1 LEGIAV
7 SDDYQTSNIKYFED
21 IARNGVGLDQLMGR
35 DPHGYSQIRIESQH
49 SASSMHFGAKS
60 EAVRTLQADLAA
72 LGYTDNRGSVLRIDG
87 HYGPSTEAAVRAFQ
101 SDQGLHNDGVAGKHT
116 LQAMQVQRALLS
128 VVPAFAP
135 ELDGRLSA
143 QPGHSRQESS
153 FAQRLDRMLAAA
165 DAGDWRQFDQDAKA
179 MANMAPGRQMWAHTV
194 QLAGMEDRL
203 VAQHQ
208 QHSQEM
214 QQMQHAMQ
222 QQSMNQGRVMG
233 R

>member
-1 LEGIAV
+1 
-7 SDDYQTSNIKYFED
+7 
-21 IARNGVGLDQLMGR
+21 
-35 DPHGYSQIRIESQH
+35 
-49 SASSMHFGAKS
+49 
-60 EAVRTLQADLAA
+60 
-72 LGYTDNRGSVLRIDG
+72 
-87 HYGPSTEAAVRAFQ
+87 
-101 SDQGLHNDGVAGKHT
+101 
-116 LQAMQVQRALLS
+116 
-128 VVPAFAP
+128 
-135 ELDGRLSA
+135 
-143 QPGHSRQESS
+143 
-153 FAQRLDRMLAAA
+153 MLAAA